1 MSINFK
7 KMKYLY
13 LKQLYFNQELIK
25 FECMKKIA
33 DNLKEKEEDPF
44 ITILKAYQ
52 IEVTKSKAASK
63 KFLVDIG
70 VMTKKGNLKK
80 NYRALCTLKEQ
91 E

>member
-1 MSINFK
+1 
-7 KMKYLY
+7 
-13 LKQLYFNQELIK
+13 
-25 FECMKKIA
+25 MKKIA

-52 IEVTKSKAASK
+52 LEVTKSKAASK

-70 VMTKKGNLKK
+70 VMTKKGNLTK

>member
-1 MSINFK
+1 MPINFK

-13 LKQLYFNQELIK
+13 SQQLYFNQELIK
-25 FECMKKIA
+25 FGCMKKVA

-44 ITILKAYQ
+44 ITILKSYTL
-52 IEVTKSKAASK
+52 ELTKSKAASK

-70 VMTKKGNLKK
+70 VMTKKGNLTK

>member
-1 MSINFK
+1 
-7 KMKYLY
+7 
-13 LKQLYFNQELIK
+13 
-25 FECMKKIA
+25 MKKVD

-44 ITILKAYQ
+44 ITILKSYTL
-52 IEVTKSKAASK
+52 ELTKSKAASK

-70 VMTKKGNLKK
+70 VMTKKGNLTK

>member
-1 MSINFK
+1 
-7 KMKYLY
+7 
-13 LKQLYFNQELIK
+13 
-25 FECMKKIA
+25 MKKVD

-70 VMTKKGNLKK
+70 VMTKKGNLTK
-80 NYRALCTLKEQ
+80 NYRALGNIPTVVDSASQ
-91 E
+91 VDA

>member
-1 MSINFK
+1 MPINFK

-13 LKQLYFNQELIK
+13 SKQLYFNQELIK

-52 IEVTKSKAASK
+52 LEVTKSKAASK

-70 VMTKKGNLKK
+70 VMTKKGNLTK